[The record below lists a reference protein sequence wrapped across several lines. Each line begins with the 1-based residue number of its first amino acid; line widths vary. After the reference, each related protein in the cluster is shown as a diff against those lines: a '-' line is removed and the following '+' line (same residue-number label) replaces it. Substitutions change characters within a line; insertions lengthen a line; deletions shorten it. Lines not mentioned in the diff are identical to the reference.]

1 MTKIVYRIDERV
13 NLVVILFLFWALFW
27 GLNGGDKFFNGQWVR
42 YMGRE
47 THKAELVDSRGGVSY
62 KFYTMHPTGWYGVN
76 RDVQLID
83 YFKRLYLP
91 KELALISLYSI
102 GAFEL
107 LLCLIFSSLFVWSVL
122 PEQMRESK
130 AGLFADRT
138 IHRLA
143 FKGSI
148 LIFMIFSVGDILF
161 GDRTELWEHGTF
173 IILCLYTYDVWYR
186 SDQFFIKMR
195 RGKIASD
202 SQEADTR
209 SIQATEYQQT

>member
-1 MTKIVYRIDERV
+1 
-13 NLVVILFLFWALFW
+13 
-27 GLNGGDKFFNGQWVR
+27 
-42 YMGRE
+42 
-47 THKAELVDSRGGVSY
+47 
-62 KFYTMHPTGWYGVN
+62 MHPTGWYGVN
-76 RDVQLID
+76 RDVQIID
-83 YFKRLYLP
+83 YFQRLYLP
-91 KELALISLYSI
+91 KDLALISLYST

-107 LLCLIFSSLFVWSVL
+107 LLSLTFSSLFVWSVL
-122 PEQMRESK
+122 PEKTRESK

-148 LIFMIFSVGDILF
+148 LVFMIFSVGDILF
-161 GDRTELWEHGTF
+161 GERMELWLHGTF
-173 IILCLYTYDVWYR
+173 IILCLYTYDAWYR

-195 RGKIASD
+195 REKAALD

>member
-1 MTKIVYRIDERV
+1 MKKIVYWIDGRV

-27 GLNGGDKFFNGQWVR
+27 GLNGGDKFF
-42 YMGRE
+42 E
-47 THKAELVDSRGGVSY
+47 
-62 KFYTMHPTGWYGVN
+62 FFTMHPTGWYGAD
-76 RDVQLID
+76 RDVQIID

-91 KELALISLYSI
+91 KELAVISLYST

-107 LLCLIFSSLFVWSVL
+107 LLSLTFSSLFVWSVL
-122 PEQMRESK
+122 PEKTREYK

-143 FKGSI
+143 FKGSVLVFI
-148 LIFMIFSVGDILF
+148 MFSIGDILF

-173 IILCLYTYDVWYR
+173 IILCLYTYDAWYR

>member
-1 MTKIVYRIDERV
+1 MKKIVYWIDEKV

-27 GLNGGDKFFNGQWVR
+27 GLNGGDKFF
-42 YMGRE
+42 E
-47 THKAELVDSRGGVSY
+47 
-62 KFYTMHPTGWYGVN
+62 FFTMHPTGSYGVN
-76 RDVQLID
+76 RDMQIID
-83 YFKRLYLP
+83 YFQRLYLP
-91 KELALISLYSI
+91 QELALIALYST

-107 LLCLIFSSLFVWSVL
+107 LLCLTFSSLFVWSVL
-122 PEQMRESK
+122 PEQTREYK
-130 AGLFADRT
+130 PGLFADRT

-148 LIFMIFSVGDILF
+148 LIFMIFSVSDILF
-161 GDRTELWEHGTF
+161 GERMELWLHGTF

-195 RGKIASD
+195 REKAASD

>member
-1 MTKIVYRIDERV
+1 MKKIVYWIDERV

-27 GLNGGDKFFNGQWVR
+27 GLNGGDKFF
-42 YMGRE
+42 E
-47 THKAELVDSRGGVSY
+47 
-62 KFYTMHPTGWYGVN
+62 FFTMHPTGWYGAN
-76 RDVQLID
+76 RDVQIID

-102 GAFEL
+102 GVLEL
-107 LLCLIFSSLFVWSVL
+107 LLGLTFSALFVWSVL
-122 PEQMRESK
+122 PEKMRENK
-130 AGLFADRT
+130 EGLFADRT

-143 FKGSI
+143 FKGSVLVFI
-148 LIFMIFSVGDILF
+148 MFSIGDILF
-161 GDRTELWEHGTF
+161 GDRAELWMHGTF
-173 IILCLYTYDVWYR
+173 IILCLYTYDAWYR